1 MFLHSCDLLEGTFGL
16 EALQGGKK
24 NLKINQKVSRMHSP
38 RLGKLSA
45 SPLANSLHQNR
56 ASQNEGKRT
65 GREPVRLLLVA
76 GVFSLIL
83 VPFLPRHGKILS
95 SNI

>member
-1 MFLHSCDLLEGTFGL
+1 MTSLKAHL
-16 EALQGGKK
+16 ALKPYKVEKK

-65 GREPVRLLLVA
+65 GRVPKIIASGWRFLLDFGPLFA
-76 GVFSLIL
+76 
-83 VPFLPRHGKILS
+83 
-95 SNI
+95 

>member
-1 MFLHSCDLLEGTFGL
+1 MTSLKAHL
-16 EALQGGKK
+16 ALKPYKVEKK

-65 GREPVRLLLVA
+65 GRVPIRLLLEA
-76 GVFSLIL
+76 GVFSLIF
-83 VPFLPRHGKILS
+83 VPFLPRHRRILS

>member
-1 MFLHSCDLLEGTFGL
+1 MFLHSCDLLEGSFGL

-65 GREPVRLLLVA
+65 GRVPKIIASGWRFLLDFGPLFA
-76 GVFSLIL
+76 
-83 VPFLPRHGKILS
+83 
-95 SNI
+95 